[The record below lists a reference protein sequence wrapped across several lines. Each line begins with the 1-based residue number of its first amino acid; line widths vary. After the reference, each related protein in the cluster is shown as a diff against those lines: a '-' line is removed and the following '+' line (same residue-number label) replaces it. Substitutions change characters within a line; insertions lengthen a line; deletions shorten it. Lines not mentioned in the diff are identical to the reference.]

1 MYRILNILTTRDFHV
16 LERDETL
23 FDRLLH
29 CVAMERSMFHLVT
42 GGNGFAN
49 FRERDRFFH
58 RRRYNATH
66 YFEPNP
72 FALGEGVFVYWLEV
86 RVRQSAIES

>member
-1 MYRILNILTTRDFHV
+1 
-16 LERDETL
+16 
-23 FDRLLH
+23 
-29 CVAMERSMFHLVT
+29 MFHLVT

-66 YFEPNP
+66 YFGPNP

-86 RVRQSAIES
+86 GCT